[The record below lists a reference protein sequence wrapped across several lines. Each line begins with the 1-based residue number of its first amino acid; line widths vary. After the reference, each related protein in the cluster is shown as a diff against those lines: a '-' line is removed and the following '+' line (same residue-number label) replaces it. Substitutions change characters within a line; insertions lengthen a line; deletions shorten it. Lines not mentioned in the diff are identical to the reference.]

1 MIKLNEF
8 ALESIVG
15 GDCTVGEAA
24 ESFVKG
30 MEKPFNHMDKYE
42 EPSACAGL
50 GSVITICA
58 AITASIILHEIIII
72 NYTKI
77 KNKLKQY

>member
-1 MIKLNEF
+1 MVKLDEF

-30 MEKPFNHMDKYE
+30 MKKPSNHMDKYE
-42 EPSACAGL
+42 KPSACAGL
-50 GSVITICA
+50 GSLITICA